1 MDRAQQ
7 FRSAAAHL
15 NQDRGKN
22 GWRYP
27 AQLRALAVEH
37 CRQRRLDKL
46 PFSRIAAELGVSTVT
61 LGRWIERAEP
71 VSNPPAESVTFRE
84 VVVEPEAPPAPAAA
98 LAVVLPSGV
107 RIEGLRLTDA
117 LELARGLG

>member
-1 MDRAQQ
+1 MDRAQH
-7 FRSAAAHL
+7 FRDAAAHL
-15 NQDRGKN
+15 NRDRGKN

-27 AQLRALAVEH
+27 ANLRILAVEH
-37 CRQRRLDKL
+37 CREQRRAKL

-71 VSNPPAESVTFRE
+71 STGQSNGPATFRE
-84 VVVEPEAPPAPAAA
+84 VVVFPETPPAPTAS
-98 LAVVLPSGV
+98 LTVVLPSGL
-107 RIEGLRLTDA
+107 RIEGLGLADA

>member
-15 NQDRGKN
+15 NRDRGKN

-27 AQLRALAVEH
+27 TQLRALAVEH
-37 CRQRRLDKL
+37 CRRRRLDKL

-61 LGRWIERAEP
+61 LGRWIERAETA
-71 VSNPPAESVTFRE
+71 SNPVVEPTAFRE
-84 VVVEPEAPPAPAAA
+84 VVVEPDATPAPAAV
-98 LAVVLPSGV
+98 LAVVLPSGL
-107 RIEGLRLTDA
+107 RIEGLGLADA